1 MSIRIDR
8 LKALRKRKGLSQED
22 IAPKVGVK
30 YGTYRN
36 WEQGV
41 RDPGTEAL
49 IRLAEF
55 FDVSVDYLLGQSE
68 IERRGDLYL
77 GESETQYGHQTDDA
91 DDILNRLKEDPAT
104 RLVAKISGDLTEEGK
119 KDLLKYAEL
128 LRNQRDSS
136 RDD

>member
-1 MSIRIDR
+1 MSVRIDR
-8 LKALRKRKGLSQED
+8 LKMLRKRKGLSQEE
-22 IAPKVGVK
+22 IAPEVGVK

-55 FDVSVDYLLGQSE
+55 FDVSVDFLLGQSE
-68 IERRGDLYL
+68 YEGHKVLFVSDD
-77 GESETQYGHQTDDA
+77 ETKYGQQTDDTDA
-91 DDILNRLKEDPAT
+91 ILNKLKEDPAT

-128 LRNQRDSS
+128 LRNQRDSGWN
-136 RDD
+136 D